1 MYNRLVKALTIVP
14 EELGVELYFIKIA
27 NLRAL

>member
-1 MYNRLVKALTIVP
+1 MYYLLVKALAIVP
-14 EELGVELYFIKIA
+14 GELGVELYFIKIA